1 MATKLGTLT
10 LDLVVKIGNF
20 TQGMRQASSS
30 AEREMQRASSSVNVM
45 NGMLGKLAA
54 TAGAVFSINQVKNYA
69 DSYTEIVNKLKLVTD
84 GQAELNTAMADTYRI
99 AQATASGWDAVN
111 DVYSKYMANAKKLNL
126 TQAETAR
133 LTEITSKA
141 VAIGLQRRPP
151 TVHYSSM
158 GKHLMEIFC
167 APKNTIVWSMVLAGY

>member
-10 LDLVVKIGNF
+10 LDLVAKIGNF

-133 LTEITSKA
+133 LTEI
-141 VAIGLQRRPP
+141 
-151 TVHYSSM
+151 
-158 GKHLMEIFC
+158 
-167 APKNTIVWSMVLAGY
+167 